1 MSCSPVRR
9 LNADLSTIQDLEAM
23 NDEAV
28 AKLRVDMFN
37 AADRDIEENEA
48 GRFAS
53 HKLRMLPTVVDM
65 MQK

>member
-1 MSCSPVRR
+1 
-9 LNADLSTIQDLEAM
+9 M

-37 AADRDIEENEA
+37 AADRDIEENES

>member
-1 MSCSPVRR
+1 
-9 LNADLSTIQDLEAM
+9 M

-28 AKLRVDMFN
+28 AKLRVDMLN
-37 AADRDIEENEA
+37 AAERDIEENEN